1 MTNPVAEFTP
11 WKAFFYDD
19 LKIRAKIQNFSRVHS
34 KLHLK
39 FVLNASPFF
48 YGAIRVAYFP
58 LRSSIPSSPNPLDLV
73 PASQTPGVWLTPQDM
88 SSAELVLPYLNPS
101 NWLCP
106 LQTSDLSL
114 MGTIRFYVYNQLA
127 SANGATGSSITIPHL
142 YETYATPLRTYT
154 TPIQHLYDPCTTPIR
169 HLYTT
174 YTTPIR
180 HLYVTYTTPIRQ
192 LCDTYTTP
200 IRHLYDTYTTPIR
213 HLYDTYTTPIR
224 HLYNTYT
231 TSIRHLYDTYT
242 SPIRH
247 LYDTYTTPVRHHHKH
262 LHKHHHK
269 HHR

>member
-1 MTNPVAEFTP
+1 MSEDYKLKVQSEPVPDTDVPSEEVHQQEILVFEDEMKEDPVDYESLLDKTIDEDKDGTGHLARFLERPVLVNVTAWTQASMTNPVAEFTP

-58 LRSSIPSSPNPLDLV
+58 LRSSIPSSSNPLDLV

-127 SANGATGSSITIPHL
+127 SANGATGSSITIS
-142 YETYATPLRTYT
+142 TYAWAEEVELAGPTAAMFQSKPKTEGK
-154 TPIQHLYDPCTTPIR
+154 IWSC
-169 HLYTT
+169 
-174 YTTPIR
+174 
-180 HLYVTYTTPIRQ
+180 
-192 LCDTYTTP
+192 
-200 IRHLYDTYTTPIR
+200 
-213 HLYDTYTTPIR
+213 
-224 HLYNTYT
+224 
-231 TSIRHLYDTYT
+231 
-242 SPIRH
+242 
-247 LYDTYTTPVRHHHKH
+247 
-262 LHKHHHK
+262 
-269 HHR
+269 